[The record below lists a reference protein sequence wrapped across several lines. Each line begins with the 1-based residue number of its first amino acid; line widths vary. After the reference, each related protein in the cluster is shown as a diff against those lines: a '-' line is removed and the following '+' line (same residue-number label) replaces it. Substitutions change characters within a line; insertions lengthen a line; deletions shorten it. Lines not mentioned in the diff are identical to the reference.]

1 MIIPQI
7 KFAFDLLLLTVSSIV
22 IAGEP
27 PAFEINEN
35 TKKTVQLIPN
45 LENGRKT
52 FATCALCHSPE
63 GWGTKDGH
71 IPQIAGQHSSVI
83 IKQITDIRQGN
94 RDNPTMLPFTSP
106 QVMGQQDIADVAAYV
121 EALKMTPANVTG
133 PGDNLKLG
141 EEIYAKECAKCH
153 GEKGE
158 GDAKEF
164 HPSIQGQNYEYLLR
178 QLLWIQSG
186 KRRNA
191 NRNMV
196 KQLQRFSKEEIIAVI
211 DYSSRLHPAPSK
223 VAESGWANPDFPK
236 DFIFSPRYKQ

>member
-1 MIIPQI
+1 MIVAHL
-7 KFAFDLLLLTVSSIV
+7 KFASSLLFLTICSIG
-22 IAGEP
+22 IASESP
-27 PAFEINEN
+27 VFVVNDD
-35 TKKTVQLIPN
+35 TKETVKLTPN
-45 LENGRKT
+45 LENGSKLFT
-52 FATCALCHSPE
+52 TCALCHSPE

-71 IPQIAGQHSSVI
+71 TPQIAGQHSSVI
-83 IKQITDIRQGN
+83 IKQLTDIREGN

-106 QVMGQQDIADVAAYV
+106 QVMSQQDIADVAAYV
-121 EALKMTPANVTG
+121 EQLKMTPANVTG

-153 GEKGE
+153 GKKGE

-164 HPSIQGQNYEYLLR
+164 YPSIQGQNYEYLLR

-196 KQLQRFSKEEIIAVI
+196 KQLQRLSKEEISAVI
-211 DYSSRLHPAPSK
+211 DYSSRLHPDTSK
-223 VAESGWANPDFPK
+223 VAESGWTNPDFPK
-236 DFIFSPRYKQ
+236 DFIFSPRYNQ